1 MNITDIVNIKNLII
15 KTVESGD
22 IFFYLEILSA
32 IIIILCIFLLFLN
45 SKKKNSKIKQALKM
59 TLFSVKVPAKSMEE
73 LQIDPKKQEKEWI
86 SVMEHFY
93 ASLTAL
99 KKKNVFEE
107 DPWICLELLK
117 VKNRINFYIAA
128 PESYE
133 AFIEKQIYSIIPD
146 AEVEKVPDFNIF
158 APDEIVYSGF

>member
-1 MNITDIVNIKNLII
+1 MNLTDIVNIKNLII

-32 IIIILCIFLLFLN
+32 TIIILCIFLLFLN

-73 LQIDPKKQEKEWI
+73 LQIDPKNQEKWI

-99 KKKNVFEE
+99 KKKNV
-107 DPWICLELLK
+107 LGRLLDM
-117 VKNRINFYIAA
+117 
-128 PESYE
+128 S
-133 AFIEKQIYSIIPD
+133 
-146 AEVEKVPDFNIF
+146 
-158 APDEIVYSGF
+158 